1 MIEVRC
7 TVVTHTPSGFRPC
20 NRKLADVSEGMHGSV
35 VLKCGKCKAL
45 VTINRVDKKQV
56 LMV

>member
-1 MIEVRC
+1 
-7 TVVTHTPSGFRPC
+7 
-20 NRKLADVSEGMHGSV
+20 MHGSV

-45 VTINRVDKKQV
+45 VTINRVDKKQI

>member
-7 TVVTHTPSGFRPC
+7 AVMTHTPSGFRAC
-20 NRKLADVSEGMHGSV
+20 NRKLADVTENMQGSV
-35 VLKCGKCKAL
+35 VVKCGKCRTL